1 MRLCVLKKFSQAD
14 LDEFDNLF
22 KTKNQVDA
30 DKCIGC
36 KACLRTGCPALIFD
50 RANKKVH
57 INRAQCVG
65 CDVCMQVCRQ
75 DAISK
80 ED

>member
-1 MRLCVLKKFSQAD
+1 MALCTEEILQAD
-14 LDEFDNLF
+14 LDEFENLF
-22 KTKNQVDA
+22 KTKNKIDP

-36 KACLRTGCPALIFD
+36 KACLKTGCPALTYD
-50 RANKKVH
+50 KANKKVH

-65 CDVCMQVCRQ
+65 CDVCTQVCKK